1 MGENSHSLAPGTVLR
16 TYTID
21 KTLNMGG
28 FGIVYLAVDQA
39 SNQLVVIK
47 EYLPTKIAWRDPNGQ
62 VQLVKPEYTE
72 RFNEG
77 RKLFMHEHNA
87 VKRLNHP
94 AIVRAL
100 DFFEANNT
108 LYMVMDFAPG
118 ENLQQVVAKRNGHL
132 SEQFLLTV
140 FPALLDGLRQ
150 VHNANMLHLD
160 IKPGNIHIRPGG
172 SPVLLD
178 FGAVHRTDMSRQFQP
193 KSVITP
199 GFSPIEQYEHKGYIG
214 PWTDIYAI
222 GATMRACIEGT
233 SPPDAKQRREK
244 DTMRPAAVA
253 FKRKYSPEL
262 LNAIDWSM
270 EIDPTLRPQKIDQL
284 YEALNECLLNS
295 TDTDEKPGGMF
306 GRLVSNWWK

>member
-1 MGENSHSLAPGTVLR
+1 MGENSHSLAPGTVLH

-94 AIVRAL
+94 AIVHAL

-253 FKRKYSPEL
+253 FKRKYSLEL

-295 TDTDEKPGGMF
+295 ADDKPGGMF